1 MKWTEE
7 LKNEVV
13 DLFKLGHSFRGIAKM
28 LTERGIPMTRNSIAG
43 VLKRA
48 DVLGF
53 LRPRIIKA
61 EPEPKP
67 EPEDYLLLSL
77 LLLISSIDRTSQAW
91 WRPHIPGDAYLAIS
105 RLNETS
111 CRYPEGDPSSTDFSF
126 CMQPALPNKSYCAGH
141 YAIVYRDD
149 RH

>member
-13 DLFKLGHSFRGIAKM
+13 DLFKLGHSFRGIANM

-67 EPEDYLLLSL
+67 ESKTYPSMSL
-77 LLLISSIDRTSQAW
+77 LLNFFLSIEQNRLGGGHTS
-91 WRPHIPGDAYLAIS
+91 PEMHI
-105 RLNETS
+105 
-111 CRYPEGDPSSTDFSF
+111 
-126 CMQPALPNKSYCAGH
+126 
-141 YAIVYRDD
+141 
-149 RH
+149 

>member
-13 DLFKLGHSFRGIAKM
+13 DLFKLGHSFRGIANM

-67 EPEDYLLLSL
+67 EPEDYPS
-77 LLLISSIDRTSQAW
+77 IEPPPANFSIDRVPQTW
-91 WRPHIPGDAYLAIS
+91 WRPHIPGDAFLAIS
-105 RLNETS
+105 RLGENS
-111 CRYPEGDPSSTDFSF
+111 CRYPEGDPSGTDFSF

-141 YAIVYRDD
+141 HAVVYRDD